1 MNAIK
6 RLFILIA
13 VFSIFC
19 LPALADSPPEPLAP
33 DRIKIDGDAG
43 DWAGI
48 NAFMGEFG
56 LGKKED
62 GQIDVKSLHMGFSQD
77 AFFFKAVLDPS
88 PSSVSPNEDLSILQL
103 IFDSDSN
110 DVTGNMGSKVYKVV
124 PKGFE
129 TRFELV
135 LTKNKEL
142 VGRMYSSDDSFNKLI
157 TEWKTGSDNLGASGS
172 TIEFKVPYSMI
183 NFKSSQGAESIRILF
198 AEFANMTSK
207 EGYSKQVI
215 KLDFGAIKQ
224 GKAVAT
230 KSDATSSEGG
240 FSIFHLIVLTIWIV
254 SILCGFAIAPKAGL
268 STGLAAVNLV
278 PFLGQ
283 LIFLFVLAFGEWP
296 LHKDY
301 QKLEDRL
308 REFDEEI

>member
-1 MNAIK
+1 MDAIK
-6 RLFILIA
+6 RLFILTV
-13 VFSIFC
+13 VFSVFC
-19 LPALADSPPEPLAP
+19 FSAQADSPPEPLAP
-33 DRIKIDGDAG
+33 DRIKIDGDGG
-43 DWAGI
+43 DWSGI
-48 NAFMGEFG
+48 DPFMSEFG

-62 GQIDVKSLHMGFSQD
+62 GQIDVKNFHMGFSQD
-77 AFFFKAVLDPS
+77 AFFFKAVLDPD
-88 PSSVSPNEDLSILQL
+88 PTSVSPSEDLSVLQL

-110 DVTGNMGSKVYKVV
+110 EVTGNIGSKIYKVV

-135 LTKNKEL
+135 LTKDKQL

-157 TEWKTGSDNLGASGS
+157 TEWKSGSENLGVSGS
-172 TIEFKVPYSMI
+172 TVEFKIPYSMI

-207 EGYSKQVI
+207 EGYSKQII
-215 KLDFGAIKQ
+215 KLDFGAIKK
-224 GKAVAT
+224 GKTVSSKNEAA
-230 KSDATSSEGG
+230 SSEGG
-240 FSIFHLIVLTIWIV
+240 FSIFHLIFLTIWIV

-268 STGLAAVNLV
+268 SNGLAAVNLV

-283 LIFLFVLAFGEWP
+283 LIFLFVLAFGQWP